1 VALSAIIGL
10 DAVYI
15 EIAAVTFVI
24 YCLTDFAFSVI
35 FITEFQKKIA
45 YLYNEYVNLNNVE
58 IEKIFDSF
66 QRLLNAFPDLNKYI
80 NKNINNNIKRIVS
93 SFLKSIQDKIIGVI
107 DGRKPFEHEYYETIQ
122 DIHGHEEFIKL
133 KDYFHHNS
141 SIYEHVQ
148 EVAYLSYRICKFLK
162 LDHRSATR
170 GAILHD
176 FFLYD
181 WRDHDEPDLHRKK
194 FHGVEHPLIAL
205 ANAKKHFSVNEI
217 EEDIIKKHMW
227 PLTIVPPK
235 YKESFI
241 VSFIDKYISS
251 KEFINEFKKRRKQRT
266 TRKKNMRRKK
276 KPARSRL

>member
-1 VALSAIIGL
+1 
-10 DAVYI
+10 
-15 EIAAVTFVI
+15 
-24 YCLTDFAFSVI
+24 
-35 FITEFQKKIA
+35 
-45 YLYNEYVNLNNVE
+45 
-58 IEKIFDSF
+58 
-66 QRLLNAFPDLNKYI
+66 
-80 NKNINNNIKRIVS
+80 
-93 SFLKSIQDKIIGVI
+93 
-107 DGRKPFEHEYYETIQ
+107 
-122 DIHGHEEFIKL
+122 
-133 KDYFHHNS
+133 
-141 SIYEHVQ
+141 
-148 EVAYLSYRICKFLK
+148 

-241 VSFIDKYISS
+241 VSFID
-251 KEFINEFKKRRKQRT
+251 INEFKKRRKQRT